1 MRGFWFALIALWMFV
16 GPIVTQGFGKFVPV
30 FAAWHM
36 FRLRALDLVEV
47 ELARREPDG
56 RLVPIDRMQVL
67 GQGDRRKIPPA
78 RQRIVGEDGLDK
90 AVRELCARLPRGT
103 DLRVKARIA
112 ERAGWRTL
120 RVGDV
125 NACEGRK

>member
-1 MRGFWFALIALWMFV
+1 MRGFWFALLVLWMFV
-16 GPIVTQGFGKFVPV
+16 GPIVTQGFRQRVYV

-36 FRLRALDLVEV
+36 FGRRALDLVEV

-56 RLVPIDRMQVL
+56 RLVPIERTQVL
-67 GQGDRRKIPPA
+67 GQGDRHKIPAA
-78 RQRIVGEDGLDK
+78 RQRIIGEDGLDK

-112 ERAGWRTL
+112 VRSGWRTL

>member
-16 GPIVTQGFGKFVPV
+16 GPIVTQGFHTFVPV

-36 FRLRALDLVEV
+36 FGSRARDLVEL

-56 RLVPIDRMQVL
+56 TLVPIQRMEVL
-67 GQGDRRKIPPA
+67 GQGDPRRLPAA
-78 RQRIVGEDGLDK
+78 RQRIVGEAELTR
-90 AVRELCARLPRGT
+90 ALRELCVKLPRGT

-112 ERAGWRTL
+112 ERSGWRTL
-120 RVGDV
+120 MTGDV
-125 NACEGRK
+125 NACETRK